1 MLGTLYYI
9 AIALILLVVV
19 YEVLLPRT
27 VKEGFEDRLVGVADS
42 AQWAKWA
49 PRRGDIGIDPEYEE
63 TGYVRGWGNFAGYV
77 DIQRI
82 GQRQD
87 FCRVVAPKGRPDD
100 RFVACGLGGTD
111 GLSTL
116 DYRSPSESEGFRISR
131 DDYMH
136 DVNGDGRDDYCR
148 ILKTSATAGGE
159 FEIRAN
165 VSEDLAISARTT
177 TDPNPPDAAAQLLD
191 FYSGVLIWFRFLD
204 DMLDYAQNIDLRV
217 AGKAEVEEYPP
228 IRTLSANG
236 EDPDIPRFTRGL
248 EFNGVDQ
255 FLKIGE
261 RPDMEFGQS
270 ISLRNV
276 RSWSMWVRFDEF
288 TNNARIFDF
297 GNGAGKDNVWL
308 GIFGRG
314 SQGASGEPLRPLLC
328 GGGEVVPDSPSG
340 AQPVEEVSPQ
350 EAMRDSAANT
360 DKYVCPEPGIIGRRM
375 KPLFPKAPPR
385 GGIVQTAD
393 LVYEIW
399 DSSQR
404 VMRVVLP
411 SAVKLG
417 QWTHIAIT
425 ATSGDS
431 WRPNI
436 DFYINGRRVTTK
448 ESGFLPQTD
457 FVQKNYLGK
466 SNWSDVT
473 SKYANKDE
481 LFKGAMFDFR
491 AYNQPMSAGKICDT
505 IAWGKKFLGL
515 TSGSN

>member
-1 MLGTLYYI
+1 MLAALYYV

-19 YEVLLPRT
+19 YEVLLPRSL
-27 VKEGFEDRLVGVADS
+27 KEGFEDTLVSVAES

-49 PRRGDIGIDPEYEE
+49 PRRGDIGVDPEYEE
-63 TGYVRGWGNFAGYV
+63 SGYLRGWRNFAGYV

-87 FCRVVAPKGRPDD
+87 FCRVVSAKGRPDD

-111 GLSTL
+111 GLSTVE
-116 DYRSPSESEGFRISR
+116 YRSPSESQGFRISR

-148 ILKTSATAGGE
+148 VLKSGVGE

-165 VSEDLAISARTT
+165 VSDDLGISARTT
-177 TDPNPPDAAAQLLD
+177 VDPDPPEAAAQLLD
-191 FYSGVLIWFRFLD
+191 FYTGVLIWFRFLD

-228 IRTLSANG
+228 IRTLGPNG
-236 EDPDIPRFTRGL
+236 QDPSVTRFTRGL

-255 FLKIGE
+255 FLRVGE
-261 RPDMEFGQS
+261 KPDMEFGQAV
-270 ISLRNV
+270 SLRNV
-276 RSWSMWVRFDEF
+276 RAWSLWVRFDEF
-288 TNNARIFDF
+288 TNNAHIFDF

-308 GIFGRG
+308 GIVGRG
-314 SQGASGEPLRPLLC
+314 SGGASGEPLRPLLC

-340 AQPVEEVSPQ
+340 AQPVPEVSPQ
-350 EAMRDSAANT
+350 EAMRDSNANVDT
-360 DKYVCPEPGIIGRRM
+360 YVCPDTAVVGRRM
-375 KPLFPKAPPR
+375 APLFPKAQGR
-385 GGIVQTAD
+385 GGVAQVAD
-393 LVYEIW
+393 LVYEVW
-399 DSSQR
+399 DSTQR
-404 VMRVVLP
+404 VMRVVMP

-431 WRPNI
+431 WRPDLNFFI
-436 DFYINGRRVTTK
+436 DGRHVTTR

-466 SNWSDVT
+466 SNWADVT
-473 SKYANKDE
+473 SQYANKDE

-491 AYNQPMSAGKICDT
+491 AYNQPLSTGKIRDT
-505 IAWGKKFLGL
+505 IMWGKKFLGL
-515 TSGSN
+515 TSDNK

>member
-1 MLGTLYYI
+1 MLSTLYYI

-19 YEVLLPRT
+19 YEILLPRGL
-27 VKEGFEDRLVGVADS
+27 KEGFEDQLVAVSES
-42 AQWAKWA
+42 AQWGKWA

-82 GQRQD
+82 GRRQD
-87 FCRVVAPKGRPDD
+87 FCRVVAPKDTPDD

-111 GLSTL
+111 GLSTV
-116 DYRSPSESEGFRISR
+116 DYRSKSESQGFRISR

-136 DVNGDGRDDYCR
+136 DVNSDGRDDYCR
-148 ILKTSATAGGE
+148 ILKTGTGV

-165 VSEDLAISARTT
+165 VSDDNGISARTT
-177 TDPNPPDAAAQLLD
+177 VDPSPPDAAAQLLD
-191 FYSGVLIWFRFLD
+191 FYTGVLIWYRFLD
-204 DMLDYAQNIDLRV
+204 DMLDYAGNVDMRV
-217 AGKAEVEEYPP
+217 AGKADVDESPP
-228 IRTLSANG
+228 IRTLGANG
-236 EDPDIPRFTRGL
+236 DEAVVTRFTRGL

-261 RPDMEFGQS
+261 KPDMEFGQAV
-270 ISLRNV
+270 SLRNV
-276 RSWSMWVRFDEF
+276 RAWSMWVRFAEF
-288 TNNARIFDF
+288 TNNAHIFDF

-308 GIFGRG
+308 GIIGRG
-314 SQGASGEPLRPLLC
+314 AGGASAEPLRPLLC
-328 GGGEVVPDSPSG
+328 GGGDVVPDGPSG

-350 EAMRDSAANT
+350 EAMRTSAGNVDT
-360 DKYVCPEPGIIGRRM
+360 YVCPDPAVVGRRM

-385 GGIVQTAD
+385 GGITQVAD
-393 LVYEIW
+393 LVYEVW

-404 VMRVVLP
+404 VMRVVMP
-411 SAVKLG
+411 SAIKLG
-417 QWTHIAIT
+417 EWTHIAIT

-436 DFYINGRRVTTK
+436 DFYINGRRITTK

-473 SKYANKDE
+473 SQYANKDE

-491 AYNQPMSAGKICDT
+491 AYNEPLSSGKIRDT
-505 IAWGKKFLGL
+505 ITWGKKFLGL
-515 TSGSN
+515 TSDNK

>member
-19 YEVLLPRT
+19 YEVLLPRGL
-27 VKEGFEDRLVGVADS
+27 KEGFEDRLVAVAES

-49 PRRGDIGIDPEYEE
+49 PRRGDIGVDPEYEE
-63 TGYVRGWGNFAGYV
+63 SGYVRGWGNFAGYV

-87 FCRVVAPKGRPDD
+87 FCRVVAPKGKPDD
-100 RFVACGLGGTD
+100 RCVACGLGGTD
-111 GLSTL
+111 GLSTV
-116 DYRSPSESEGFRISR
+116 DYRSPSESQGFRISR

-148 ILKTSATAGGE
+148 LLKTGVGE

-165 VSEDLAISARTT
+165 ISDDLGISARTS
-177 TDPNPPDAAAQLLD
+177 TDPSPPDAAAQLLD
-191 FYSGVLIWFRFLD
+191 FYTGVLIWYRFLD
-204 DMLDYAQNIDLRV
+204 DMRDYAENLDLRV

-228 IRTLSANG
+228 IRTLSATG
-236 EDPDIPRFTRGL
+236 EEPLIERFTRGL

-255 FLKIGE
+255 FIKIGE
-261 RPDMEFGQS
+261 KPDMEFGQAV
-270 ISLRNV
+270 SLRNV
-276 RSWSMWVRFDEF
+276 RAWSTWVRFDEF
-288 TNNARIFDF
+288 TNNAHIFDF

-308 GIFGRG
+308 GILGRG
-314 SQGASGEPLRPLLC
+314 SGGVSSEPLRPLLC
-328 GGGEVVPDSPSG
+328 GGGEVVPEGPSG

-350 EAMRDSAANT
+350 EAMRTSAGNVDT
-360 DKYVCPEPGIIGRRM
+360 YVCPDPAVVGRRM
-375 KPLFPKAPPR
+375 APLFPKATKK
-385 GGIVQTAD
+385 GGISEVAD
-393 LVYEIW
+393 LVYEVW
-399 DSSQR
+399 DSTQR

-411 SAVKLG
+411 SAIKLG

-425 ATSGDS
+425 ATTGDS

-436 DFYINGRRVTTK
+436 DFYINGRRMTTK

-466 SNWSDVT
+466 SNWADV
-473 SKYANKDE
+473 SSQYANKDE
-481 LFKGAMFDFR
+481 LFKGSMFDFR
-491 AYNQPMSAGKICDT
+491 AYNQPLSSGKIRDT
-505 IAWGKKFLGL
+505 IIWGKKFLGL
-515 TSGSN
+515 TTSDNK